1 MEGEDDGHPAFP
13 HQLLQNVQKL
23 QLSAQVQEGGGLVQ
37 DQDFRLL
44 TDGPG
49 QQHPL
54 PLAIADLIEGGVPQ
68 FQGADPLQ
76 GRPHRRPVPRAEDPQ
91 PPGIGIAAGGGHL
104 PAGHPIRLC
113 PAGHHHRQAPGDL
126 PLAQPDDVP
135 AQQAD
140 LPAQQAQLPDQAVQN
155 RGFARAVWPDEGQ
168 DLPRMHLE
176 TDLPEQRASV
186 IPHRQIPGGQQRL
199 AHGAFPPLIR
209 RGGAAG
215 AA

>member
-1 MEGEDDGHPAFP
+1 MEGDDDGHPAFP

-76 GRPHRRPVPRAEDPQ
+76 GRPHRRPSPGPR
-91 PPGIGIAAGGGHL
+91 
-104 PAGHPIRLC
+104 
-113 PAGHHHRQAPGDL
+113 
-126 PLAQPDDVP
+126 
-135 AQQAD
+135 
-140 LPAQQAQLPDQAVQN
+140 
-155 RGFARAVWPDEGQ
+155 
-168 DLPRMHLE
+168 
-176 TDLPEQRASV
+176 
-186 IPHRQIPGGQQRL
+186 IPSRPV
-199 AHGAFPPLIR
+199 
-209 RGGAAG
+209 
-215 AA
+215 